1 MTLSTVGYGDIHSFN
16 TSKLNLQILQKK
28 KNKIVERFTAIIL
41 IVVGAGFYSF
51 MIGSISTILSNLD
64 TRNAHLLNKITIM
77 DEFCREAKINKKLRF
92 KLRKALNYI
101 SIKSIFS

>member
-1 MTLSTVGYGDIHSFN
+1 MVISIHLIQVFLILEISTF
-16 TSKLNLQILQKK
+16 SK
-28 KNKIVERFTAIIL
+28 VERITAIIL

-64 TRNAHLLNKITIM
+64 TRRAHLQNKITIM
-77 DEFCREAKINKKLRF
+77 DEFCNEAKIKPKL
-92 KLRKALNYI
+92 KLSLRKALTYI